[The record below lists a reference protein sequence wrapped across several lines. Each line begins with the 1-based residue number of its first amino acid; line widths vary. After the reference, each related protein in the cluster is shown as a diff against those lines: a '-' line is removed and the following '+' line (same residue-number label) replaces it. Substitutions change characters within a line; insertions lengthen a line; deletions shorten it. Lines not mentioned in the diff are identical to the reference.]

1 MRKASVDICLPVF
14 LVAAVFAAA
23 GVFLAGPARGQAPPG
38 TTFVDT
44 TRLHPTDADL
54 MSLLDPEEFLAFLE
68 IEPVGEETFKG
79 KGTDAMFPMEV
90 HVKSSHSEADL
101 VALGSGVRKKFVF
114 KVYEGVAYA
123 EKGIDLGPDPYKTL
137 IQGDFAKR
145 IHMYFER
152 DVDGGKIRGAY
163 REGLD
168 KVLGKQERPVNLVQ
182 DIEVFLGFFE
192 DAGVKDGQTID
203 LVWLPGDGLYTLVNG
218 ESFPPIKN
226 SILASALWAIWFG
239 GNPVSGD
246 LKKDMIRFVNEE

>member
-1 MRKASVDICLPVF
+1 MRKAIVGLCVTACLAGAGGLLPGP
-14 LVAAVFAAA
+14 AA
-23 GVFLAGPARGQAPPG
+23 GQVPPE
-38 TTFVDT
+38 TSFVDT

-68 IEPVGEETFKG
+68 IEPGDESFRG
-79 KGTDAMFPMEV
+79 KGTDAMFPVEA

-101 VALGSGVRKKFVF
+101 TALGSGVRKKFVF
-114 KVYEGVAYA
+114 TVYEGVAYA
-123 EKGIDLGPDPYKTL
+123 EKGIGLGPDPYDTL
-137 IQGDFAKR
+137 IRGDFAKS

-168 KVLGKQERPVNLVQ
+168 KVLGKQERPVTLVQ

-203 LVWLPGDGLYTLVNG
+203 LVWLPGDGLYTMVNG
-218 ESFPPIKN
+218 ESFPPVQN
-226 SILASALWAIWFG
+226 PALASGLWAIWFG
-239 GNPVSGD
+239 NDPVSGD
-246 LKKDMIRFVNEE
+246 LKRDMLRFVNEK

>member
-1 MRKASVDICLPVF
+1 MMRAAIPGLLPFVGAA
-14 LVAAVFAAA
+14 LVAPLSLVSPAA
-23 GVFLAGPARGQAPPG
+23 GQEPAD
-38 TTFVDT
+38 TTVVDT
-44 TRLHPTDADL
+44 TRLHPEDADL
-54 MSLLDPEEFLAFLE
+54 ITLLEPEKFLAFLE
-68 IEPVGEETFKG
+68 ITPGEETFKG
-79 KGTDAMFPMEV
+79 KGTDARFPKEV
-90 HVKSSHSEADL
+90 HVKSSHSQADL

-123 EKGIDLGPDPYKTL
+123 EKGISLGPDPYDAL
-137 IQGDFAKR
+137 IHGDFAKR

-203 LVWLPGDGLYTLVNG
+203 LVWLPGDGLYTMVND
-218 ESFPPIKN
+218 ESFPPLN
-226 SILASALWAIWFG
+226 SPVLASALWAIWFG
-239 GNPVSGD
+239 KDPVSGD
-246 LKKDMIRFVNEE
+246 LKKDMLRFVNGD